1 MLLGREAL
9 LYLPDASTTLS
20 AKGEGQPGLD
30 RTISPVS
37 PRLTSLN
44 VEHFWHWQTLKFQGL
59 STKEWKG
66 MGRHHTKTDVVVEVV
81 DMVVVAV
88 GAAGVPR
95 IIIEGTTT
103 QRAALNRSAL
113 PPEGDLLIIQQ
124 T

>member
-81 DMVVVAV
+81 DVVVAV